1 MRALFLVL
9 FLLPSALS
17 AQKPSASLAVAPPQ
31 QIEVELRHAMVGDWA
46 GVLEYRDYSESDTST
61 KRVQLPAWLNIS
73 SSGDTLTERFI
84 YDDGPTKVVE
94 ETLTLAF
101 NVAASTYQI
110 TSDKNRT
117 ESYRV
122 EGYSALHAGLGS
134 LIITGPTIDNNR
146 PAETRIVLT
155 VRRNLLTWTEEN
167 RAVAT
172 EPYIF
177 RHSYTFTRAT
187 APKVTR
193 PQ

>member
-1 MRALFLVL
+1 MRALLLVPFL
-9 FLLPSALS
+9 FSCALV
-17 AQKPSASLAVAPPQ
+17 AQKPAASLAVAPPQ
-31 QIEVELRHAMVGDWA
+31 QIEADLRRALIGDWT
-46 GVLEYRDYSESDTST
+46 GVLEYRDYSEPATST
-61 KRVQLPAWLNIS
+61 KRVQLPTWLNIS
-73 SSGDTLTERFI
+73 ASGDKLTEHLI
-84 YDDGPTKVVE
+84 YDDGPAKVVD
-94 ETLTLAF
+94 ETLTLVL

-117 ESYRV
+117 ETYRV

-134 LIITGPTIDNNR
+134 LIITGPAIDNNR

-177 RHSYTFTRAT
+177 RHGYTFTRAA
-187 APKVTR
+187 APKVTQQR
-193 PQ
+193 